1 MSDGYSSSCKVKS
14 TKSHESRS
22 FTQSEKGGISRLEFN
37 NKELSRLAHPENQL
51 DVIVEEEKK
60 HDNSNS
66 SEKQSIIADSPASH
80 SRVIINSN
88 NFRENDNCSDQ
99 GAKSPLSNTP
109 EKSVSKKE

>member
-22 FTQSEKGGISRLEFN
+22 LTQSEKGGISRLEFN
-37 NKELSRLAHPENQL
+37 NKELSRLAHPENEL
-51 DVIVEEEKK
+51 DIIEEEKK

-66 SEKQSIIADSPASH
+66 SEKQSIIADSNHASH
-80 SRVIINSN
+80 SRVSINSS

-99 GAKSPLSNTP
+99 GAKSPLSSTP
-109 EKSVSKKE
+109 EQSVSKK